1 LDYKDSRLERIE
13 MLAPPDHFRIR
24 LFSDSMVPRAQSF
37 HAWNRLLN
45 KWLVHADGRSLE
57 KDEFPV
63 SVRLRA
69 LPDLRY
75 GWGAIG
81 ASHYERSRSVTANE
95 NDDVLLF
102 VNLGSECI
110 GNRAGRETRLAPGQ
124 AYVVSCCETGA
135 YTRPTGG
142 DLLCVRTQR
151 EGLQRLTPRLDDK
164 MGSVIPAES
173 ESLRLLSSYLRT
185 IGDTEPLTEE
195 TVRRLVTQHVQA
207 LLALALGGLS
217 GVGEAAQQGGVRVAR
232 LRMAKAIIQKHATD
246 PDLCA
251 DFVAK
256 QMRISPRSL
265 QRLFESEGVTFSGF
279 VTQERLTKAYSE
291 LADVQN
297 RARSIAGIALN
308 CGFGDISYF
317 NRQFRARYG
326 TTPSEIRHYELVAS
340 DTCRAKKLG
349 LSLPGRRL

>member
-1 LDYKDSRLERIE
+1 
-13 MLAPPDHFRIR
+13 MLAAPDHFRIR
-24 LFSDSMVPRAQSF
+24 LFSDAMVPKAQSF

-45 KWLVHADGRSLE
+45 KWLIHANGRSLE
-57 KDEFPV
+57 KDVFPV

-81 ASHYERSRSVTANE
+81 ASHYERSRSVTADE

-102 VNLGSECI
+102 VNLGGECI
-110 GNRAGRETRLAPGQ
+110 GNRAGRETRLAHGQ
-124 AYVVSCCETGA
+124 AYVVSCCETGS

-151 EGLQRLTPRLDDK
+151 GGLQQLIPRLDDK
-164 MGSVIPAES
+164 IGSVIPAES
-173 ESLRLLSSYLRT
+173 ESLRLLSSYLRS
-185 IGDTEPLTEE
+185 IGDTEPLSEE

-207 LLALALGGLS
+207 LLAVALGGLP
-217 GVGEAAQQGGVRVAR
+217 VAGEPAQKASIRVAR
-232 LRMAKAIIQKHATD
+232 LRTAKAIVQKHTTD
-246 PDLCA
+246 PNLCA
-251 DFVAK
+251 DFVAR

-279 VTQERLTKAYSE
+279 VTQERLTKAYAA

-297 RARSIAGIALN
+297 RNGSISDIAMN

-326 TTPSEIRHYELVAS
+326 TTPSETRYYELES
-340 DTCRAKKLG
+340 RQHRP
-349 LSLPGRRL
+349 S